1 MPARPRS
8 TPSRLTAKKRKRPAD
23 SAVASEEVSAPPAR
37 PQGPRLLSAAS
48 VVLTYGSTRALNGA
62 SVDVHAGEVVALMG
76 KSGSG
81 KSSLLYCLAGIVAPD
96 SGRVMYKGAELST
109 LDDDGRSLLRRR
121 DFGFVF
127 QFGELVPELTLA
139 ENIAL
144 PLQLSKVPRGEL
156 RARVQRILNGLGI
169 EQEADRRPAQV
180 SGGQAQRAAV
190 GRALVHRP
198 SVVFADEPTGSLDAD
213 NSERVLGQFVD
224 LARDTGAAVVIVTHE
239 EPVAAVADRVL
250 HVVDGVVVGTA

>member
-1 MPARPRS
+1 
-8 TPSRLTAKKRKRPAD
+8 
-23 SAVASEEVSAPPAR
+23 
-37 PQGPRLLSAAS
+37 
-48 VVLTYGSTRALNGA
+48 
-62 SVDVHAGEVVALMG
+62 MG